1 MLAIKHVIGCHFRG
15 MKKFPK
21 NVKIT
26 DYLRK
31 KAHFCRY
38 FQFFC
43 KRRRE
48 KKSAGFK
55 QAEKGCRFCPVFFS
69 LYLVIFKRYLEN
81 KAVLHAQ

>member
-1 MLAIKHVIGCHFRG
+1 

-69 LYLVIFKRYLEN
+69 LYFGNFQTLSGKQSCFACSMKCYKSGKNVK
-81 KAVLHAQ
+81 